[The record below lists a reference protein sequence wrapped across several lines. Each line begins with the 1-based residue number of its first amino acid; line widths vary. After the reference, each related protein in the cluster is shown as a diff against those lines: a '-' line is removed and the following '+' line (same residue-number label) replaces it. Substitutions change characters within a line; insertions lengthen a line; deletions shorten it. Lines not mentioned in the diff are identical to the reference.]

1 MANNNGRYKKIDWR
15 NLMAL
20 TPQEIH
26 AKEFTTSRSK
36 WYDKA
41 EVSDFLDQIV
51 TDYDALMQENQ
62 TLKTQLAEAD
72 ANAKQVEEMKQS
84 VNSSILIAQEAADR
98 LKKQTEA
105 EAEATLQQAQT
116 EAQKI
121 VMEANAKANALL
133 TDSQTK
139 NEALVA
145 EKEGLD
151 KEMGAFKSKIEGLL
165 RAQLDMIQTDEW
177 AAFQQP
183 AAYQEPSA
191 TAGSEP
197 ASEAAVSEDSAETVV
212 IFPESS
218 EDSENFLNKDK

>member
-1 MANNNGRYKKIDWR
+1 MT
-15 NLMAL
+15 L

-26 AKEFTTSRSK
+26 AKEFTTSRNK
-36 WYDKA
+36 WYDKT
-41 EVSDFLDQIV
+41 EVTDFLDRIV
-51 TDYDALMQENQ
+51 DDFDSLQQENQ

-105 EAEATLQQAQT
+105 EAEAALQQAQA

-139 NEALVA
+139 NESLVA

-151 KEMGAFKSKIEGLL
+151 QEMGAFKAKIEGLL
-165 RAQLDMIQTDEW
+165 RAQLEMVQTDEW
-177 AAFQQP
+177 NAFQTP

-191 TAGSEP
+191 AAIPQQTEEETAQ
-197 ASEAAVSEDSAETVV
+197 VNQDTETVV
-212 IFPESS
+212 IFPEDS

>member
-1 MANNNGRYKKIDWR
+1 MT
-15 NLMAL
+15 L

-26 AKEFTTSRSK
+26 AKEFTTSRNK

-41 EVSDFLDQIV
+41 EVTDFLDRIV
-51 TDYDALMQENQ
+51 DDFDSLQQENQ

-105 EAEATLQQAQT
+105 EAEAALQQAQA

-139 NEALVA
+139 NESLVA

-151 KEMGAFKSKIEGLL
+151 QEMGAFKAKIEGLL
-165 RAQLDMIQTDEW
+165 RAQLEMVQTDEW
-177 AAFQQP
+177 NAFQTP

-191 TAGSEP
+191 AAIPQQTEEETAQ
-197 ASEAAVSEDSAETVV
+197 VNQDTETVV
-212 IFPESS
+212 IFPEDS

>member
-1 MANNNGRYKKIDWR
+1 MT
-15 NLMAL
+15 L

-26 AKEFTTSRSK
+26 AKEFTTSRNK
-36 WYDKA
+36 WYDKT
-41 EVSDFLDQIV
+41 EVTDFLDRIV
-51 TDYDALMQENQ
+51 DDFDSLLQENQ

-105 EAEATLQQAQT
+105 EAEAALQQAQA

-139 NEALVA
+139 NESLVA

-151 KEMGAFKSKIEGLL
+151 QEMGAFKAKIEGLL
-165 RAQLDMIQTDEW
+165 RAQLDMVQTDEW
-177 AAFQQP
+177 NAFQTP

-191 TAGSEP
+191 
-197 ASEAAVSEDSAETVV
+197 AAVSQQTEEETPQVDQDTETVV
-212 IFPESS
+212 IFPEDS

>member
-1 MANNNGRYKKIDWR
+1 
-15 NLMAL
+15 MAL

-36 WYDKA
+36 WYDKS

-191 TAGSEP
+191 TAGSEL

>member
-1 MANNNGRYKKIDWR
+1 
-15 NLMAL
+15 MAL

-133 TDSQTK
+133 TDSQNK

-151 KEMGAFKSKIEGLL
+151 KEMGAFKAKIEGMLQ
-165 RAQLDMIQTDEW
+165 AQLDMVQTDEW

-183 AAYQEPSA
+183 ASYQEPSA
-191 TAGSEP
+191 VAGSEPEP
-197 ASEAAVSEDSAETVV
+197 ASEAVSEADADTVV

-218 EDSENFLNKDK
+218 EDSENCLNKDN

>member
-1 MANNNGRYKKIDWR
+1 MT
-15 NLMAL
+15 L

-26 AKEFTTSRSK
+26 AKEFTTSRNK

-41 EVSDFLDQIV
+41 EVTDFLDRIV
-51 TDYDALMQENQ
+51 DDFDSLLQENQ

-105 EAEATLQQAQT
+105 EAEAALQQAQA

-139 NEALVA
+139 NETLVA

-151 KEMGAFKSKIEGLL
+151 QEMGAFKAKIEGLL
-165 RAQLDMIQTDEW
+165 RAQLDMVQTDEW
-177 AAFQQP
+177 NAFQTP

-191 TAGSEP
+191 
-197 ASEAAVSEDSAETVV
+197 AAVSEQAEEEPAPEEVSQDTETVV
-212 IFPESS
+212 IFPEDD